1 MLSIRLIA
9 ANCPMRMLVLRDF
22 FTLGDALY
30 TVVTERITE
39 QGAREALRSRGW
51 NVTMHTMRVIRVVCR
66 CALVASLIATA
77 VRSAPAQERGA
88 AAMSTANLAAKAG
101 DEKQTADVA
110 LEAHLREI
118 AEAHHGKVALYAT
131 QLNTGRSVGI
141 DLDEVVQTA
150 SVIKLTVLFEAME
163 QIREGKAHWDDKITL
178 QTGDAVSGSG
188 ILLFLDAPQT
198 LTLKDVLTLMIVM
211 SDNTATNLAIDK
223 IGLDA
228 VNARIA
234 WMGLKDTHFY
244 KKIGKPAMEAMPP
257 DQAKYGL
264 GKSTP
269 REMEQVM
276 ERIGLCQLEKPGDR
290 DGPGAAKKTPIPQ
303 KDAAICGEAMKMLRG
318 QFYRDTIPRYLEK
331 LDATET
337 GSGTASKTGSL
348 NAVRVDVAIV
358 AGKTGPMVLSIFTY
372 DNADTGWSA
381 DNEGE
386 VTIAKLARAIVD
398 AWSPRGIDGKTLVPG
413 LGMRPSVGELIS
425 PKNGAA
431 ASN

>member
-1 MLSIRLIA
+1 
-9 ANCPMRMLVLRDF
+9 MLVAML
-22 FTLGDALY
+22 L
-30 TVVTERITE
+30 
-39 QGAREALRSRGW
+39 
-51 NVTMHTMRVIRVVCR
+51 
-66 CALVASLIATA
+66 ASMEETT
-77 VRSAPAQERGA
+77 RAQAG
-88 AAMSTANLAAKAG
+88 STAGTDAAKVGVVSG
-101 DEKQTADVA
+101 DEQRTADVA
-110 LEAHLREI
+110 LEAQLREI
-118 AEAHHGKVALYAT
+118 AREHHGKMAMYAT
-131 QLNTGRSVGI
+131 QLNTGRSAGI
-141 DLDEVVQTA
+141 DADKVVQTA
-150 SVIKLTVLFEAME
+150 SVIKLTILFEAME

-178 QTGDAVSGSG
+178 HPGDAVSGSG

-234 WMGLKDTHFY
+234 WMGLKDTHLY
-244 KKIGKPAMEAMPP
+244 KKIGKPATEAMPA
-257 DQAKYGL
+257 DQDKYGL

-269 REMEQVM
+269 REMAEVM
-276 ERIGLCQLEKPGDR
+276 ERIGLCQLERPGKQDVL
-290 DGPGAAKKTPIPQ
+290 DAAEASSIPK
-303 KDAAICGEAMKMLRG
+303 KDAAICGEAIKMLRA

-372 DNADTGWSA
+372 DNVDTGWTA

-398 AWSPRGIDGKTLVPG
+398 TWSPQGIDGKTLLPG
-413 LGMRPSVGELIS
+413 LGIRTTVVDR
-425 PKNGAA
+425 
-431 ASN
+431 